1 VTTPHEDRPHEVP
14 SATRPRIV
22 VSGRGA
28 VTGFGIGHTR
38 FVDALFAGDT
48 AIAPR
53 RRTASFDVPTTVAAE
68 FPAGVLPR
76 ELHASDQ
83 AFHAACLAARE
94 ALAEA
99 REPERAGIGL
109 VLASTKADLSG
120 VVGTGSG
127 LGQPWRLAQQLA
139 NQLRL
144 GGTCTAVS
152 CACASGLV
160 ALATAARSLQRGQH
174 ERILVVGVDVL
185 YEFVMAGFGSLNA
198 LDPAPCRPFDAARR
212 GVSLGEGA
220 GALLLS
226 RHGGESIGV
235 EVLGHGGANDACHV
249 TGPDRQ
255 GAGIELA
262 ARRAIGNA
270 RLDLAAID
278 LIHLHGTAT
287 QANDAT
293 EAMGLARLFG
303 GRTPPAFGTKGQTGH
318 TLGAAGVLE
327 TIAAIAAL
335 QRRAVPANVGLQHSD
350 VDQGLDLV
358 RSVRPLATA
367 RRALKVASGFGG
379 VQAALVLQA

>member
-1 VTTPHEDRPHEVP
+1 
-14 SATRPRIV
+14 

-28 VTGFGIGHTR
+28 VTGFGIGHAR
-38 FVDALFAGDT
+38 FVEALFAGDT
-48 AIAPR
+48 AIRPR
-53 RRTASFDVPTTVAAE
+53 CRTADFDVPTRVAAE
-68 FPAGVLPR
+68 FPADVLPR
-76 ELHASDQ
+76 GLPAPEE
-83 AFHAACLAARE
+83 AFHVACVAARE

-99 REPERAGIGL
+99 REPQRSGIGL

-120 VVGTGSG
+120 VVGTGAG
-127 LGQPWRLAQQLA
+127 LGQPWRLAQRVA
-139 NQLRL
+139 NKLRL
-144 GGTCTAVS
+144 GGTCMAVS

-174 ERILVVGVDVL
+174 ERMLVVGVDVL

-220 GALLLS
+220 GAMLLS
-226 RHGGESIGV
+226 QHARESVGV
-235 EVLGHGGANDACHV
+235 SLLGYGGANDACHV

-255 GAGIELA
+255 GAGIALA
-262 ARRAIGNA
+262 ARRAIANA
-270 RLDLAAID
+270 GLDFAAID
-278 LIHLHGTAT
+278 FVHLHGTAT
-287 QANDAT
+287 PANDAT
-293 EAMGLARLFG
+293 EAMGLAGLFG
-303 GRTPPAFGTKGQTGH
+303 GRTPPAFGSKGQTGH

-335 QRRAVPANVGLQHSD
+335 QRSAVPANVGLQHSD

-358 RSVRPLATA
+358 RSARPLAKA
-367 RRALKVASGFGG
+367 RHALKVASGFGG